1 MAAVTQKTAPWR
13 FMATK
18 KVVLHRLGGHR
29 FVGIN
34 QQGDRVMVDG
44 DQPST
49 GMRPMELLLAALAG
63 CTAYDVVD
71 IMEKKRQPLA
81 SYRVEAVGE
90 RAETHPKRFTQ
101 IVVTHYGAGP
111 HVTREALERAVEL
124 SHTKYC
130 SVSATLNTP
139 VETRVVLEP
148 WQDEKQ
154 LQPQP

>member
-1 MAAVTQKTAPWR
+1 
-13 FMATK
+13 MATK

-34 QQGDRVMVDG
+34 EQGDKVMVDG

-71 IMEKKRQPLA
+71 IMEKKRQPL
-81 SYRVEAVGE
+81 SRYRVEAVGE
-90 RAETHPKRFTQ
+90 RAEEHPKRYTR
-101 IVVTHYGAGP
+101 IVVTHYGSGP
-111 HVTREALERAVEL
+111 NVTQEALERAVEL

-130 SVSATLNTP
+130 SVSATLNAHI
-139 VETRVVLEP
+139 ETRVVVEAWSP
-148 WQDEKQ
+148 EAGHPHQQ
-154 LQPQP
+154 

>member
-1 MAAVTQKTAPWR
+1 MAA
-13 FMATK
+13 K
-18 KVVLHRLGGHR
+18 KVVLHRLVGHR

-34 QQGDRVMVDG
+34 EQGDKVMVDG
-44 DQPST
+44 EQPAT

-81 SYRVEAVGE
+81 RYRVEAVGE
-90 RAETHPKRFTQ
+90 RAEEHPKRYTR

-111 HVTREALERAVEL
+111 NVTQEALERAVEL

-130 SVSATLNTP
+130 SVSATLNAS
-139 VETRVVLEP
+139 VETRVVVEP
-148 WQDEKQ
+148 WQEEA
-154 LQPQP
+154 QPQSAP